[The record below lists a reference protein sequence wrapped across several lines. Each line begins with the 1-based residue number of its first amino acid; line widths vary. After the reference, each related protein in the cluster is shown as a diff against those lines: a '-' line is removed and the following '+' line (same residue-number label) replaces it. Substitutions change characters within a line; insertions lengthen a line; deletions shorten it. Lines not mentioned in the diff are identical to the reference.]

1 MDKIDN
7 LYRMDEKWIHQPW
20 YDPNS
25 VFRLVKITENR
36 MPNIGGWFGV
46 EISCSDCIWKNV
58 QTGFNLN
65 HWDTTMRQLTTQ
77 ELREFKIRL
86 IIQD

>member
-7 LYRMDEKWIHQPW
+7 KLYRMDEKWVRQPW

-25 VFRLVKITENR
+25 VFKLVKITENR

-46 EISCSDCIWKNV
+46 DCIWKNV

-77 ELREFKIRL
+77 ELREFKIKL

>member
-7 LYRMDEKWIHQPW
+7 KLYRMNEKWIRQPW

-25 VFRLVKITENR
+25 VFKLVKITENR
-36 MPNIGGWFGV
+36 MHNFGV
-46 EISCSDCIWKNV
+46 DCIWKNV

-77 ELREFKIRL
+77 ELREFKIKL

>member
-25 VFRLVKITENR
+25 VFRLVKITENK
-36 MPNIGGWFGV
+36 MYNFGV
-46 EISCSDCIWKNV
+46 DCIWKNV

-65 HWDTTMRQLTTQ
+65 HWDKTMRQLTTQ
-77 ELREFKIRL
+77 EFREFKIRL